1 MPKMKTHSGASK
13 RFKKSKSGLIKYTQA
28 GRRHILTKK
37 SSKRK
42 CHLRKSAYINCC
54 DAANVAALLPY

>member
-13 RFKKSKSGLIKYTQA
+13 RFKKLKSGLIKYTQA

-37 SSKRK
+37 SRKRK
-42 CHLRKSAYINCC
+42 SHLRDSAYINPC
-54 DAANVAALLPY
+54 DAPNIASLLPY